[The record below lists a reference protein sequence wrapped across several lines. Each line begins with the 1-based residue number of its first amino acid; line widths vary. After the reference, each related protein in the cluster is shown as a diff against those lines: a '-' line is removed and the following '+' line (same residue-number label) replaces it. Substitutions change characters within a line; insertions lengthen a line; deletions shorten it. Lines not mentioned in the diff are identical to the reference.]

1 MTQLR
6 FLLSPPL
13 LALAVFPQPAVAQDM
28 PTRVEAVRPVERA
41 NQVSTKAGMFRTDV
55 SFHAYAVEGT
65 RSDGAIHRMFTPDGQ
80 YLESI
85 YPPVPSSLVT
95 RS

>member
-1 MTQLR
+1 
-6 FLLSPPL
+6 
-13 LALAVFPQPAVAQDM
+13 
-28 PTRVEAVRPVERA
+28 
-41 NQVSTKAGMFRTDV
+41 MFRTDV